1 MVDKLE
7 KYGHR
12 RIYYRLKTA
21 VFVLL
26 IALAVTAMMAIP
38 VGISV
43 RLSAEAGDNAVATAS
58 VLSAHLRML
67 IASLSH

>member
-7 KYGHR
+7 KYGHK
-12 RIYYRLKTA
+12 RIYYHLKTA

-26 IALAVTAMMAIP
+26 IALAVTATLAIP

-43 RLSAEAGDNAVATAS
+43 RLSAEAGDSVSAVSTISTNLHA
-58 VLSAHLRML
+58 L
-67 IASLSH
+67 IAYLG